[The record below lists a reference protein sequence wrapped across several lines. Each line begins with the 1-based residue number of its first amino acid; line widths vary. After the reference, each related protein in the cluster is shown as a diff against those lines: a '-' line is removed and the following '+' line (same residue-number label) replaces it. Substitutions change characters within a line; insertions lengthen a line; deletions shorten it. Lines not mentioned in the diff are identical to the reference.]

1 MAEFVNRIDVADY
14 VIIGLYF
21 FFVVLV
27 GLWSMYRSNRTNA
40 QGYFLAGKTMSWW
53 PVGAS
58 LFASNIG
65 TGHFI
70 GLAGTGAAA
79 GLAVGL
85 FEIMAVWCLI
95 ALGWI
100 FVPVYLSA
108 GVYTMPE
115 YLRKRYGGQ
124 RLRILLAVFS
134 LFLYIFTK
142 ISVDIFAGAI
152 FIQLAFNWNLY
163 TSIIVLL
170 VVTAIYTIAGGLAA
184 VIYTDALQSF
194 IMVVGGVVLMVISYI
209 EVGGMEEL
217 QIKYFQAI
225 PTETT
230 EGLLNLT
237 CAYPRPDAFNIMR
250 DPLNSD
256 QPWPGAVIGITFIG
270 VWYWCSDQVIVQR
283 ALAAKN
289 MSHVKGAT
297 ILAGFLKLLPMFMIV
312 IPGMIARVL
321 FKDEVA
327 CIGAES
333 CLAACGS
340 EVGCSN
346 IAYPKLVL
354 ELLPTGLRGLMV
366 AVMMSALMSSLT
378 SIFNSGSTVFT
389 MDIWRRI
396 RPRAHNWEL
405 MIVGRLFIVVL
416 LGISIVWIPVVQAA
430 QGGQLFIYIQSL
442 QSYFAPPVF
451 TCFVMGIA
459 WGRINEKGAFWG
471 LVCGILLGV
480 LRMVLDIIYPAPA
493 CGVLDD
499 TRPAFVANIHF
510 LYYNCIV
517 GAVSMSVTVVVS
529 LLTKELPPEHVLGMT
544 YATRGKRNI
553 YKKGT
558 KLADED
564 EEVTDDVSLEMKK
577 SKNAEDI
584 GNKEKTEDLQLPLWR
599 RGVYWCCGY
608 SSEAKDAEVP
618 DLVASLDEK
627 KTWRIVTLVL
637 AVIVFGA
644 SIVINVIYW

>member
-1 MAEFVNRIDVADY
+1 MAEEFVNRMEPADY
-14 VIIGLYF
+14 AIISVYF
-21 FFVVLV
+21 LFVVAV

-70 GLAGTGAAA
+70 GLAGTGAAS

-85 FEIMAVWCLI
+85 YETMAVWCLI
-95 ALGWI
+95 LLGWV
-100 FVPVYLSA
+100 FVPVYLSS

-124 RLRILLAVFS
+124 RLRILMAVFS

-163 TSIIVLL
+163 TAIIVLL
-170 VVTAIYTIAGGLAA
+170 VVTAIYTITGGLAA

-194 IMVVGGVVLMVISYI
+194 IMVAGGIVLMVISYI
-209 EVGGMEEL
+209 RVGGMDRL
-217 QIKYFQAI
+217 MIKYSQAI
-225 PTETT
+225 PSATL
-230 EGLLNLT
+230 EGPINAT
-237 CAYPRPDAFNIMR
+237 CGYPRSDAFNMMR
-250 DPLNSD
+250 HPLASD
-256 QPWPGAVIGITFIG
+256 QPWPGALIGITFIG

-283 ALAAKN
+283 ALAARN
-289 MSHVKGAT
+289 MTHVKGAS
-297 ILAGFLKLLPMFMIV
+297 ILAGYLKLLPLFMIV

-321 FKDEVA
+321 FTDDVA
-327 CIGAES
+327 CASAES
-333 CLAACGS
+333 CKAACGS

-346 IAYPKLVL
+346 IAYPRLVL

-366 AVMMSALMSSLT
+366 AVMMAALMSSLT

-396 RPRAHNWEL
+396 RPRANNAEL

-416 LGISIVWIPVVQAA
+416 LGVSIVWIPVVQAA

-451 TCFVMGIA
+451 TCFVMGVA

-471 LVCGILLGV
+471 LLCGIVLGV
-480 LRMVLDIIYPAPA
+480 VRMVLDIVYPAPA
-493 CGVLDD
+493 CGDVD
-499 TRPAFVANIHF
+499 TRPSFVAEIHF

-517 GAVSMSVTVVVS
+517 GAVSISVTVGVS
-529 LLTKELPPEHVLGMT
+529 LLTKKLPDEYVLGMT
-544 YATRGKRNI
+544 FLTRGLRRSNDTGARVDQEKDI
-553 YKKGT
+553 
-558 KLADED
+558 AED
-564 EEVTDDVSLEMKK
+564 ECKQEPMNLEESMKVK
-577 SKNAEDI
+577 SV
-584 GNKEKTEDLQLPLWR
+584 PLWR
-599 RGVYWCCGY
+599 KGIYWFCGY
-608 SSEAKDAEVP
+608 APEARDAKVP
-618 DLVASLDEK
+618 ELIASLDEK
-627 KTWRIVTLVL
+627 RKWRIVLLINALVL
-637 AVIVFGA
+637 FGA
-644 SIVINVIYW
+644 SIVVNVIFW